1 VDLSGDVER
10 TFVMIKPD
18 GVVRGLVGEVI
29 SRLERRGLKIV
40 GLKMKWLSREEA
52 EKLYAVHRGKH
63 FFEDLIRYVTSSP
76 IVAIA
81 VEGKSAISVVR
92 RIVGATNAAEAD
104 PGTIRGDFALDISK
118 NVVHAAD
125 SPENAARE
133 LSILFDSREI
143 YRYERVDEKWL

>member
-1 VDLSGDVER
+1 LGGEVER
-10 TFVMIKPD
+10 TLVMIKPD

-29 SRLERRGLKIV
+29 RRLEHKGLKIV
-40 GLKMKWLSREEA
+40 GLKMKWLSRSEA
-52 EKLYAVHRGKH
+52 ERLYAVHKGKH
-63 FFEDLIRYVTSSP
+63 FFEDLVNYVTSSP

-92 RIVGATNAAEAD
+92 RLVGATNAAEAD
-104 PGTIRGDFALDISK
+104 PGTIRGDFALDISR

-133 LSILFDSREI
+133 LSILFDSSEI
-143 YRYERVDEKWL
+143 YSYERVEEKWL